1 MKMRRNKV
9 YRWLIALWL
18 LIPGEYALCAYQ
30 PAMLPAAWHTKPVL
44 SSDMKQEYQFH
55 STSTYPLIVGTTSY
69 TANDSLVIGQSPRVR
84 KTGHWDENGEWIE
97 SPEDENP
104 IGVIDTPVGEPW
116 VLILLVGMYM
126 FVTVRRKTKRIA
138 K

>member
-1 MKMRRNKV
+1 
-9 YRWLIALWL
+9 
-18 LIPGEYALCAYQ
+18 
-30 PAMLPAAWHTKPVL
+30 
-44 SSDMKQEYQFH
+44 MKQEYQFH

-69 TANDSLVIGQSPRVR
+69 TANDSPVIGQSPRVR
-84 KTGHWDENGEWIE
+84 KTGYWNEYGEWVE

-116 VLILLVGMYM
+116 VLILLVGMYL